1 MHTGIISFANR
12 IAFNIKSND
21 IKDMILEQIYKLYNI
36 KIIQKHYY
44 TLTNNNV
51 NFLNNNTYLCC
62 LRSNGNPYY
71 VFFTLYNN
79 LPIIYYID
87 KKIHPNYQK
96 PRIILVRGLFDIS
109 LFNNTLL
116 DGEMIKTYDNKWYFV
131 INDIIGYKGEHLKKK
146 NLESRLEILYNLL
159 ENEYTSDKLVDVC
172 TYKIKTY
179 YYLNK
184 KSIQELINISKI
196 INYSSRGIYLWNYNL
211 NYKPILYNFNEENI
225 IDVIRKTKDET
236 KFKTLEDTFN
246 NLNDKEKEKEYEFQN
261 EKSITI
267 NNNNL
272 QEDEKILWISKTVDP
287 DVYNLYLKETLLNQK
302 SIGIANVS
310 SLETS
315 KMLRLAF
322 KNKNASTLI
331 KFICKFN
338 QQFKKWK
345 PLYIIN

>member
-21 IKDMILEQIYKLYNI
+21 IKDMILDKIYNLYNI
-36 KIIQKHYY
+36 KIIQKHYFN
-44 TLTNNNV
+44 LTNNNI
-51 NFLNNNTYLCC
+51 NFINNNSYLCC

-79 LPIIYYID
+79 VPIIYYID

-96 PRIILVRGLFDIS
+96 PRIILVRGLFDKS
-109 LFNNTLL
+109 LFDNTLL
-116 DGEMIKTYDNKWYFV
+116 DGEMIKTYDNKWLFV
-131 INDIIGYKGEHLKKK
+131 INDIIGYKGVHLKKK

-159 ENEYTSDKLVDVC
+159 ENEYTPDKLIDVC

-179 YYLNK
+179 YHLNK
-184 KSIQELINISKI
+184 NSIEELINISKK

-211 NYKPILYNFNEENI
+211 NYKPILYNFNEDNI
-225 IDVIRKTKDET
+225 INVVRKIKDET
-236 KFKTLEDTFN
+236 KFKTLDSLYINKTEENNNENNIIMESSN
-246 NLNDKEKEKEYEFQN
+246 NLE
-261 EKSITI
+261 
-267 NNNNL
+267 
-272 QEDEKILWISKTVDP
+272 EDEKILWVSKTADP
-287 DVYNLYLKETLLNQK
+287 DVYNLFLKETQSNEK
-302 SIGIANVS
+302 NIGIANVS

-331 KFICKFN
+331 KYKCKFN
-338 QQFKKWK
+338 NKFNKWK
-345 PLYIIN
+345 PLYVVN